1 MCLQSHYRKQLTF
14 SYDSLDTS
22 ENAYKKLK
30 NRTLS
35 LTNTGDVDNN
45 KYEEYNNKFK
55 ECLEDDLNT
64 SNALSTLYDV
74 LKSDLN
80 DSTKYKLVMDF
91 DKVLGLDL
99 LKEDKK
105 YVDEEFISKK
115 IDERNIAKQNKD
127 YATADSIRNELLEM
141 GIVLKDTR
149 EGTTYEVR

>member
-1 MCLQSHYRKQLTF
+1 
-14 SYDSLDTS
+14 
-22 ENAYKKLK
+22 
-30 NRTLS
+30 
-35 LTNTGDVDNN
+35 
-45 KYEEYNNKFK
+45 
-55 ECLEDDLNT
+55 
-64 SNALSTLYDV
+64 
-74 LKSDLN
+74 
-80 DSTKYKLVMDF
+80 MDF